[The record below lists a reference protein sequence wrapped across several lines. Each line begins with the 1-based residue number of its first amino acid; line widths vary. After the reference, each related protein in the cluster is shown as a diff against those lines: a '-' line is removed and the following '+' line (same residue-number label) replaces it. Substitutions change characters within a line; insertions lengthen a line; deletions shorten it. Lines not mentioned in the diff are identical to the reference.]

1 MLLSA
6 LFVVALIGVEL
17 YKPIII
23 GNAIDNYISSYGQ
36 TGMGMEEA
44 YRGILYAGGLYA
56 LMLLLGF
63 AFNASNNWILQNV
76 GQSIIY
82 RMREEVFAHIHSLSV
97 HFFNTQPVGKLV
109 TRVSNDTEAV
119 NELFS
124 QILAKLFKNTVKI
137 IGFAVVMLSI
147 NVKMAL
153 YSFLLLPFVTA
164 LTFLFRYLS
173 RKAYRITRTRI
184 TELNTFL
191 SEHISGMKLI
201 QIFAREKE
209 KYEEFEWKSGLLF
222 KANWRETI
230 IFAIFRPAI
239 YMLGREVHLCW
250 KERSRWERFLCLS
263 ITSVLSLS
271 RFRSWR
277 SSSGRCSPPLPP
289 PKKSSRYWMKSRK
302 S

>member
-1 MLLSA
+1 MKRLLAYLKPHKWMMLLSA

-82 RMREEVFAHIHSLSV
+82 RMREEVFAHIHGLSV

-173 RKAYRITRTRI
+173 RKAYRITRT
-184 TELNTFL
+184 
-191 SEHISGMKLI
+191 
-201 QIFAREKE
+201 
-209 KYEEFEWKSGLLF
+209 
-222 KANWRETI
+222 
-230 IFAIFRPAI
+230 
-239 YMLGREVHLCW
+239 
-250 KERSRWERFLCLS
+250 
-263 ITSVLSLS
+263 
-271 RFRSWR
+271 
-277 SSSGRCSPPLPP
+277 
-289 PKKSSRYWMKSRK
+289 
-302 S
+302 